1 MTDVQI
7 DMEEMLEN
15 ATEAANF
22 LKAVANPSRLVILCQ
37 LTKGERSVGELEQ
50 LLGVRQPSLSQQL
63 ARLRADNLVKT
74 RRDSKRIY
82 YSLAS
87 PEAARLIAT
96 LFDMFCGPNGKGEK
110 REAAFESAGS

>member
-7 DMEEMLEN
+7 NMEEMLGN

-87 PEAARLIAT
+87 AEAERLIAT
-96 LFDMFCGPNGKGEK
+96 LFDMFCGQERRGEARK
-110 REAAFESAGS
+110 AAFENAGT